1 MGEEKCSTT
10 IAFEPSDQGVRLL
23 VRTLSSISE
32 KGYQSEVGS
41 LVQFL
46 RCPNESCDILFAYQ
60 SGRLYFCVPMRG
72 VKKNTKKIIASFFV
86 SVLVFQGV
94 FAFAGSVQAQA
105 SQSQVRAVDNQ
116 IQANANAAAS
126 ATPTVTGGEIPDSGC
141 GLTNIGGCLKQM
153 FIWLLLQVRNF
164 IYLIIAS
171 PAAAAFVWAV
181 NPANVSGPQGVL
193 NLPAVYQL
201 WQFIRDFFNLF
212 FILILLFSAFATI
225 FQVDS
230 FNIRNIFKNVLLVA
244 LLINFSFPITRFLI
258 DAANVPMYYFINDV
272 IGNGTG
278 RGGMIAMN
286 NMLAHSGIS
295 AGTMTTTGE
304 NNNIVPVL
312 MSIVFAFLFGI
323 SLAVLAVM
331 MIIRLVALTL
341 LLIFSPIGFAGALLP
356 GFSKYGQEWWS
367 KFWSYALF
375 GPAAALMLVV
385 ALKFL
390 EASGSLFRSMQM
402 VGTDITPGTG
412 EATVVSQVIF
422 FTIPIMLIWF
432 TIGLA
437 NKFSIA
443 GAAAV
448 VGMGMWAPK
457 KIQEYSK
464 KAMVSTAKY
473 TGSKAWSGTKAT
485 AGAATRVVLPVDRMK
500 GTYAGVKEAVKGDGK
515 LFGRQVIP
523 KFATG
528 DGAQARKDA
537 RETRQRST
545 QGWVQGGAQGASDE
559 LRKLE
564 IERVKKGVK
573 EAQEKGTLPEKH
585 LKTLSE
591 GGSSLVEKR
600 VAALSLAQQGEIRT
614 AGQLADALD
623 AVKGNVDEFNQV
635 LDKAKPEAIGSMGAA
650 ENNRITTMLND
661 PAYGNRQRNL
671 QEAYNAR
678 LKKEGKVEY
687 RVEAELA
694 RAKNAGPLSPDQVSK
709 VYADNLKM
717 GANDLAKQSGIIQ
730 AAKSG
735 GTDSNARA
743 YFEKMATNDWTT
755 FEKLLRSDDLKPED
769 ARVLIEIQDTASTQR
784 SAAATAQQGAE
795 TERRRRIFTNPNL
808 DTSGMTHDGQPSTGS
823 ANSQGQ
829 TGPQA

>member
-1 MGEEKCSTT
+1 
-10 IAFEPSDQGVRLL
+10 
-23 VRTLSSISE
+23 
-32 KGYQSEVGS
+32 
-41 LVQFL
+41 
-46 RCPNESCDILFAYQ
+46 
-60 SGRLYFCVPMRG
+60 MRG
-72 VKKNTKKIIASFFV
+72 VKKNTKKIIASLFV
-86 SVLVFQGV
+86 SVLVLQGALASV
-94 FAFAGSVQAQA
+94 GSVQAQ

-116 IQANANAAAS
+116 IEANANAAAS
-126 ATPTVTGGEIPDSGC
+126 ASQTPVSGEVRTSTCDTFDVGC
-141 GLTNIGGCLKQM
+141 YFKQV
-153 FIWLLLQVRNF
+153 FIWLLLQIRNF

-181 NPANVSGPQGVL
+181 NPANVSGPTGVL
-193 NLPAVYQL
+193 NMPAVYQL

-258 DAANVPMYYFINDV
+258 DATNVPMYYFINDV

-286 NMLAHSGIS
+286 NMLASSGIS
-295 AGTMTTTGE
+295 AGTMQTTGE
-304 NNNIVPVL
+304 NNDIVPVL

-323 SLAVLAVM
+323 SLAVLSVL

-375 GPAAALMLVV
+375 GPAAGLMLVV
-385 ALKFL
+385 SLKFM

-402 VGTDITPGTG
+402 VGTDITPTTG
-412 EATVVSQVIF
+412 GATTVSQVIF

-443 GAAAV
+443 GAATV
-448 VGMGMWAPK
+448 VGMGMWAPR

-464 KAMVSTAKY
+464 KAMVSTAKF
-473 TGSKAWSGTKAT
+473 TGRTAVNTTKAVANRT
-485 AGAATRVVLPVDRMK
+485 PVLRSVPGA
-500 GTYAGVKEAVKGDGK
+500 YAGVKEAFKGDGK
-515 LFGRQVIP
+515 LFGKQIIP

-528 DGAQARKDA
+528 DAAQARKDA
-537 RETRQRST
+537 IEARRRTT
-545 QGWVQGGAQGASDE
+545 QGFVQGGSQGAADE

-564 IERVKKGVK
+564 SERVKKGIK
-573 EAQEKGTLPEKH
+573 EAQEKGTTPEKH
-585 LKTLSE
+585 LKTLSDK
-591 GGSSLVEKR
+591 SASAVEKR

-614 AGQLADALD
+614 AGQLADSLE

-650 ENNRITTMLND
+650 ENDRINKVLNSKVKD
-661 PAYGNRQRNL
+661 ETGRDTNVSIFGTRQGDL
-671 QEAYNAR
+671 QQAYNGR
-678 LKKEGKVEY
+678 LKKENKIEY
-687 RVEAELA
+687 RIDAEME
-694 RAKNAGPLSPDQVSK
+694 RAQSAGPVNPMK

-717 GANDLAKQSGIIQ
+717 ATKDLAKQSGIIQ
-730 AAKSG
+730 RAAATGS
-735 GTDSNARA
+735 DPNARQ
-743 YFEKMATNDWTT
+743 YFQEMATNQRDS
-755 FEKLLRSDDLKPED
+755 FEKLLGSDELKSED
-769 ARVLIEIQDTASTQR
+769 RAVLVEIRGSVAAQGPQR
-784 SAAATAQQGAE
+784 SQAWQNAQAAFNQPAGNAGQNNGGQQ
-795 TERRRRIFTNPNL
+795 NP
-808 DTSGMTHDGQPSTGS
+808 
-823 ANSQGQ
+823 
-829 TGPQA
+829 

>member
-1 MGEEKCSTT
+1 
-10 IAFEPSDQGVRLL
+10 
-23 VRTLSSISE
+23 
-32 KGYQSEVGS
+32 
-41 LVQFL
+41 
-46 RCPNESCDILFAYQ
+46 
-60 SGRLYFCVPMRG
+60 MRG
-72 VKKNTKKIIASFFV
+72 LKKNTKKIIASFFV

-94 FAFAGSVQAQA
+94 FAFAGSVQAQ

-116 IQANANAAAS
+116 IEANANAAGS
-126 ATPTVTGGEIPDSGC
+126 ATPVVTGGEIPDSGC
-141 GLTNIGGCLKQM
+141 GITNIGGCLKQM
-153 FIWLLLQVRNF
+153 FIWLLLQIRNF

-171 PAAAAFVWAV
+171 PAAAAFVWSV

-230 FNIRNIFKNVLLVA
+230 FNIRNIFKNILLVA

-286 NMLAHSGIS
+286 NMLASSGIS

-402 VGTDITPGTG
+402 VGTDITPGAG
-412 EATVVSQVIF
+412 EATIVSQVIF

-443 GAAAV
+443 GAATV
-448 VGMGMWAPK
+448 VGMGMWAPN
-457 KIQEYSK
+457 KIREYSK
-464 KAMVSTAKY
+464 KAMVSTAKF
-473 TGSKAWSGTKAT
+473 TGRTVGNTAKAVANRTPVLRSVP
-485 AGAATRVVLPVDRMK
+485 GA
-500 GTYAGVKEAVKGDGK
+500 YAGVKEAFKGDGK
-515 LFGRQVIP
+515 LFGKQIIP

-528 DGAQARKDA
+528 DAAQARKDA
-537 RETRQRST
+537 IEARRRTT
-545 QGWVQGGAQGASDE
+545 QGFVQGGRKGADDE

-564 IERVKKGVK
+564 SERVRKGIK
-573 EAQEKGTLPEKH
+573 EAQEKGTTPEKH
-585 LKTLSE
+585 LKTLGE
-591 GGSSLVEKR
+591 KSSSSVEKR
-600 VAALSLAQQGEIRT
+600 IAALSLAQQGEIRT

-635 LDKAKPEAIGSMGAA
+635 LDKAKPEAIGSMGVA
-650 ENNRITTMLND
+650 ENSRVSKMLNETVKD
-661 PAYGNRQRNL
+661 KNGKDTGVSVFGARQNELRQSYYGK
-671 QEAYNAR
+671 
-678 LKKEGKVEY
+678 LKKENKIEY
-687 RVEAELA
+687 RVDAEMERQIEAGVA
-694 RAKNAGPLSPDQVSK
+694 NPMM
-709 VYADNLKM
+709 VYENNLKM
-717 GANDLAKQSGIIQ
+717 APEDLAKQSGIIQ
-730 AAKSG
+730 RASATG
-735 GTDSNARA
+735 GDQNARQ
-743 YFEKMATNDWTT
+743 YFQEMARTQQAN
-755 FEKLLRSDDLKPED
+755 FSKLLGSDKLKPD
-769 ARVLIEIQDTASTQR
+769 DRQVLIEINNSVAGQAQQAAPQR
-784 SAAATAQQGAE
+784 SQAWHNAQAAFNQPTGNPGQNNSGQQ
-795 TERRRRIFTNPNL
+795 NP
-808 DTSGMTHDGQPSTGS
+808 
-823 ANSQGQ
+823 
-829 TGPQA
+829 

>member
-1 MGEEKCSTT
+1 
-10 IAFEPSDQGVRLL
+10 
-23 VRTLSSISE
+23 
-32 KGYQSEVGS
+32 
-41 LVQFL
+41 
-46 RCPNESCDILFAYQ
+46 
-60 SGRLYFCVPMRG
+60 MRG
-72 VKKNTKKIIASFFV
+72 VKKNTKKIIASLFV

-94 FAFAGSVQAQA
+94 FAFVGSVQAQA
-105 SQSQVRAVDNQ
+105 SYDADNQ
-116 IQANANAAAS
+116 SAANRLPQTQVQVNANAAGS
-126 ATPTVTGGEIPDSGC
+126 VTPNTVGGEPQSNTCGVTELGC
-141 GLTNIGGCLKQM
+141 HVKQ
-153 FIWLLLQVRNF
+153 FFVWLLLQVRNF

-258 DAANVPMYYFINDV
+258 DATNVPMYYFINDV

-286 NMLAHSGIS
+286 NALAYSGIS
-295 AGTMTTTGE
+295 VGTMTTTGD

-323 SLAVLAVM
+323 SLAVLSVL

-356 GFSKYGQEWWS
+356 GLNRYGQEWWS

-375 GPAAALMLVV
+375 GPAAGLMLVV
-385 ALKFL
+385 SLKFM
-390 EASGSLFRSMQM
+390 EASGALFRSMQM

-443 GAAAV
+443 GAATV
-448 VGMGMWAPK
+448 VGMGMWAPR

-464 KAMVSTAKY
+464 KAMVGTARFAGRSTVK
-473 TGSKAWSGTKAT
+473 T

-500 GTYAGVKEAVKGDGK
+500 GTYAGVKEAFKGDGK
-515 LFGRQVIP
+515 LFGKQIVP
-523 KFATG
+523 KALTG
-528 DGAQARKDA
+528 DGRQARQDA
-537 RETRQRST
+537 IEARRRTT
-545 QGWVQGGAQGASDE
+545 QGFVQGGRKGADDE

-564 IERVKKGVK
+564 SERVRKGIK
-573 EAQEKGTLPEKH
+573 EAQEKGTTPEKH
-585 LKTLSE
+585 LKNLKE
-591 GGSSLVEKR
+591 GSNIEKR
-600 VAALSLAQQGEIRT
+600 IAALSLAQQGEIRT

-650 ENNRITTMLND
+650 ENDRISKLLND
-661 PAYGNRQRNL
+661 PVYGTRQRDL
-671 QEAYNAR
+671 QQAYNGR
-678 LKKEGKVEY
+678 LKKENKIEY
-687 RVEAELA
+687 RIDSELE
-694 RAKNAGPLSPDQVSK
+694 RAVSSGSGPVNPMK

-717 GANDLAKQSGIIQ
+717 ATKDLAKQSGIIQ
-730 AAKSG
+730 RAAVNGSDPVARQYFQEMAR
-735 GTDSNARA
+735 TQNDS
-743 YFEKMATNDWTT
+743 
-755 FEKLLRSDDLKPED
+755 FEKLLGSDELKTED
-769 ARVLIEIQDTASTQR
+769 RQVLIEIKSSVAGQ
-784 SAAATAQQGAE
+784 AQQSAPRSQAWQNAQAAFNQPTGNAGQNNGGQQ
-795 TERRRRIFTNPNL
+795 NP
-808 DTSGMTHDGQPSTGS
+808 
-823 ANSQGQ
+823 
-829 TGPQA
+829 

>member
-1 MGEEKCSTT
+1 
-10 IAFEPSDQGVRLL
+10 
-23 VRTLSSISE
+23 
-32 KGYQSEVGS
+32 
-41 LVQFL
+41 
-46 RCPNESCDILFAYQ
+46 
-60 SGRLYFCVPMRG
+60 MRG
-72 VKKNTKKIIASFFV
+72 VKKNTKKIIASLFV

-94 FAFAGSVQAQA
+94 FAFVGSVQAQ

-116 IQANANAAAS
+116 IEANAAA
-126 ATPTVTGGEIPDSGC
+126 AAAAAPTPVSGEPQSSSCSFGDFGC
-141 GLTNIGGCLKQM
+141 YGKQI
-153 FIWLLLQVRNF
+153 FVWLLLQVRNF

-193 NLPAVYQL
+193 NLPAIYQL

-258 DAANVPMYYFINDV
+258 DATNVPMYYFINDV

-286 NMLAHSGIS
+286 NMLASSGIS

-323 SLAVLAVM
+323 SLAVLAVL

-356 GFSKYGQEWWS
+356 GLSKYGQEWWS

-385 ALKFL
+385 SLKFM

-402 VGTDITPGTG
+402 VGTDITPGAG
-412 EATVVSQVIF
+412 EATIISQVIF

-437 NKFSIA
+437 NKFAIA
-443 GAAAV
+443 GAATV
-448 VGMGMWAPK
+448 VGMGMWAPR

-464 KAMVSTAKY
+464 KAMVGTARFAGR
-473 TGSKAWSGTKAT
+473 TAVNTTKGVANRT
-485 AGAATRVVLPVDRMK
+485 PVLRSVPGA
-500 GTYAGVKEAVKGDGK
+500 YAGVKEAFKGDGK
-515 LFGRQVIP
+515 LFGKQIIP

-528 DGAQARKDA
+528 DAAQARKDA
-537 RETRQRST
+537 IENRRRTT
-545 QGWVQGGAQGASDE
+545 QGFVQGGRKGADDE

-564 IERVKKGVK
+564 SERVKKGIK
-573 EAQEKGTLPEKH
+573 EAQEKGTTPEKH
-585 LKTLSE
+585 LKTLKE
-591 GGSSLVEKR
+591 GSSVEKR
-600 VAALSLAQQGEIRT
+600 IAALSLAQQGEIRT

-650 ENNRITTMLND
+650 ENDRINKALNERNKD
-661 PAYGNRQRNL
+661 GTSIFGTRQGDL
-671 QEAYNAR
+671 QQAYNGR
-678 LKKEGKVEY
+678 LKKENKIEY
-687 RVEAELA
+687 RIDSELE
-694 RAKNAGPLSPDQVSK
+694 RAVSSGSGPVNPMK

-717 GANDLAKQSGIIQ
+717 ATKDLAKQSGIIQ
-730 AAKSG
+730 RAKASG
-735 GTDSNARA
+735 DGTDPNARQ
-743 YFEKMATNDWTT
+743 YFQEMARTQNDS
-755 FEKLLRSDDLKPED
+755 FEKLLGSDELKSED
-769 ARVLIEIQDTASTQR
+769 RQVLIEIKSSVAGQ
-784 SAAATAQQGAE
+784 AQQGAPQ
-795 TERRRRIFTNPNL
+795 RSQAWQNAQAAFNQPAGNAGQNNGGQQNP
-808 DTSGMTHDGQPSTGS
+808 
-823 ANSQGQ
+823 
-829 TGPQA
+829 

>member
-1 MGEEKCSTT
+1 
-10 IAFEPSDQGVRLL
+10 
-23 VRTLSSISE
+23 
-32 KGYQSEVGS
+32 
-41 LVQFL
+41 
-46 RCPNESCDILFAYQ
+46 
-60 SGRLYFCVPMRG
+60 MRW
-72 VKKNTKKIIASFFV
+72 VKKNTKKIIASLFV
-86 SVLVFQGV
+86 SVLVFQGA
-94 FAFAGSVQAQA
+94 FAFVGSVQAQ

-116 IQANANAAAS
+116 IEANAQAAGAG
-126 ATPTVTGGEIPDSGC
+126 TPTPVSGEVRTSTCDTFDVGC
-141 GLTNIGGCLKQM
+141 YFKQA
-153 FIWLLLQVRNF
+153 FVWLLLQVRNF

-181 NPANVSGPQGVL
+181 NPANVSGPTGVL

-258 DAANVPMYYFINDV
+258 DATNVPMYYFINDV

-286 NMLAHSGIS
+286 NMLASSGIS
-295 AGTMTTTGE
+295 AGTMATTGE

-323 SLAVLAVM
+323 SLAVLSVL

-356 GFSKYGQEWWS
+356 GLSKYGQEWWG

-375 GPAAALMLVV
+375 GPAAGLMLVV
-385 ALKFL
+385 SLKFM
-390 EASGSLFRSMQM
+390 EASGALFRSMQM

-443 GAAAV
+443 GAATV

-457 KIQEYSK
+457 KIQEYSR
-464 KAMVSTAKY
+464 KAMISTRNFAGRTAVK
-473 TGSKAWSGTKAT
+473 T
-485 AGAATRVVLPVDRMK
+485 AGGAARTVLPYDRFR
-500 GTYAGVKEAVKGDGK
+500 GELAGVKEALKGDGK
-515 LFGRQVIP
+515 MFGRQVIP
-523 KFATG
+523 KSLTP
-528 DGAQARKDA
+528 QARQEAAENKFAAGKGRVLREGGWSTAKAGADA
-537 RETRQRST
+537 EFK
-545 QGWVQGGAQGASDE
+545 
-559 LRKLE
+559 KLE
-564 IERVKKGVK
+564 TERVKKGIK
-573 EAQEKGTLPEKH
+573 EAQEKGTQPDKH
-585 LKTLSE
+585 LKTLADKDASA
-591 GGSSLVEKR
+591 VEKR

-635 LDKAKPEAIGSMGAA
+635 LDKAKPEAIGSMGSA
-650 ENNRITTMLND
+650 ENNRITTLLND
-661 PAYGNRQRNL
+661 PVYGTRQGDL
-671 QEAYNAR
+671 QKSYNAR

-694 RAKNAGPLSPDQVSK
+694 RAVSSGTGPVNPMK
-709 VYADNLKM
+709 IYEDNLKM

-730 AAKSG
+730 AAKAD
-735 GTDSNARA
+735 GTDPNARA
-743 YFEKMATNDWTT
+743 YFEKMATNDWES
-755 FEKLLRSDDLKPED
+755 FEKILRSDDLKPED
-769 ARVLIEIQDTASTQR
+769 ARVLIEIQNSASTRQ
-784 SAAATAQQGAE
+784 SEAAAAQQTAG

-808 DTSGMTHDGQPSTGS
+808 DTTGMTYEGQPGAAPT
-823 ANSQGQ
+823 NNQGQ
-829 TGPQA
+829 TGPRA